1 LGVKGTI
8 AGQAKATSDVTINE
22 AGPHALKD
30 KEPCSTGRNDYRTL
44 IGAARLLVND
54 DGFLGLLNECN

>member
-8 AGQAKATSDVTINE
+8 ADRTKPTSDATINE
-22 AGPHALKD
+22 AGPRALKD

-44 IGAARLLVND
+44 IGAARLLVTV
-54 DGFLGLLNECN
+54 DGFLGLLNERN

>member
-8 AGQAKATSDVTINE
+8 TDRTKPINDTTINE
-22 AGPHALKD
+22 AGHRALKD

-44 IGAARLLVND
+44 LGAARLLVTV
-54 DGFLGLLNECN
+54 DGFLGLLNERN